1 MTDATRFTEDGSML
15 LAGFLSGLKEDE
27 GRAFAN
33 LMFDLQRLRRDHPA
47 LPDAGDGRGARIE
60 AEYAALVRR
69 AGRLRLG
76 HLGLGAAPEHRTLES
91 DGDDSKDF
99 LDWAKDRV
107 EQGRQ
112 DVADADGPVEKAEA
126 VWDTVRDIAN
136 EGMDRIDRMINGPD
150 EPSDP

>member
-1 MTDATRFTEDGSML
+1 MNDATRFIEDGSML
-15 LAGFLSGLKEDE
+15 LDGFLSGLDDDE

-33 LMFDLQRLRRDHPA
+33 LMFDLQRLLRDHPD
-47 LPDAGDGRGARIE
+47 LLDAGAGPGARI
-60 AEYAALVRR
+60 AGEYAVLVRR

-76 HLGLGAAPEHRTLES
+76 HLGLAAAPEHRTLES
-91 DGDDSKDF
+91 GDDSKDF

-136 EGMDRIDRMINGPD
+136 EGMDRLDRMINGPD